1 MPCHSSVG
9 VLRPHEKIYKYCAR
23 IIFMTYTEIKE
34 TNGRKYFYRVR
45 SIRNGKK
52 FTKQRIYLG
61 KDLSKEE
68 LATKEV
74 EANNKLNSEKKL
86 RTLNELIPKIREILK
101 KNNVKKAGVFG
112 SYVRGEEK
120 KDSDIDILIEPP
132 KGIGFEFAG
141 IQLELEDK
149 LKRKIDLITYKYI
162 SPYLKDKILKE
173 EIRIL

>member
-1 MPCHSSVG
+1 MVIENIKK
-9 VLRPHEKIYKYCAR
+9 VLIENK
-23 IIFMTYTEIKE
+23 
-34 TNGRKYFYRVR
+34 
-45 SIRNGKK
+45 
-52 FTKQRIYLG
+52 
-61 KDLSKEE
+61 
-68 LATKEV
+68 
-74 EANNKLNSEKKL
+74 NKLEEDFKVK
-86 RTLNELIPKIREILK
+86 EI
-101 KNNVKKAGVFG
+101 GIFG
-112 SYVRGEEK
+112 SYIRGKQK